1 MAPTILEALKQ
12 ALLGKAANAAL
23 DEAKPY
29 VDQAIDAVRPPQE
42 AITPGAR
49 MIDGYP
55 SMSSGNAAVTS
66 PYSRRQVPGVTS
78 HTLND
83 DEMNALLQEMSFGD
97 INPAGQKALDDIN
110 TAGIIANRDRTLDFV
125 RDNTV
130 NPVVE
135 KQGQEITATAQ
146 KLMQETEG
154 KGDPQGAI
162 ATAVLQKAQQQSQA
176 KGRTLTDREYADT
189 INAMPEPQ
197 QSEYIK
203 QFGAPVVGP
212 RDPYVP
218 EEEPSIFD
226 TMGDKIS
233 EFFGNEEKMLTL
245 ALAFNSLRF
254 KPDDTLAAGINKRL
268 ETLRGNRDHN
278 KTIAAWSASKDPKHQ
293 RALQYYNATK
303 DMKGAAK
310 LAYGVGSTYGTTPRL
325 VINPKTGERQWVVM
339 GSDGNIKPV
348 ELPEG
353 MEVPPNVEKVE
364 TETDIYFYD
373 MGTGTLLGSRSK
385 DIGKG
390 VIEKGMAE
398 NWLDSIGGGQKTI
411 DNLSE
416 GISAIDWVLDPSRK
430 DVLDRGFGITG
441 EYLPTIMPETK
452 DLYAKLNQIG
462 AKQFL
467 AGFESLK
474 GGGQISNIE
483 GGQAKQA
490 GLALFDEEGKIKT
503 GLSPDYVREQL
514 KLLREIYQRGIARAE
529 RGYRVKPGYNPAIH
543 NELDYLEPIKGGQSA
558 ALAAPAASTN
568 PYAGFSIAR

>member
-1 MAPTILEALKQ
+1 MAATILEALKQ

-23 DEAKPY
+23 NEAKPY
-29 VDQAIDAVRPPQE
+29 ADRAIDAVRPPQE
-42 AITPGAR
+42 AMTPGAR

-78 HTLND
+78 DTLND
-83 DEMNALLQEMSFGD
+83 DQMNALLQEMSFGD
-97 INPAGQKALDDIN
+97 LNPAGQKALDDIN
-110 TAGIIANRDRTLDFV
+110 TANVVAS
-125 RDNTV
+125 
-130 NPVVE
+130 NPIVD

-162 ATAVLQKAQQQSQA
+162 ATAVLQKAQQQARA
-176 KGRTLTDREYADT
+176 KGKTLTDRQYADT
-189 INAMPEPQ
+189 INAMPEPM
-197 QSEYIK
+197 QSQYIS

-226 TMGDKIS
+226 TMGDKIG

-278 KTIAAWSASKDPKHQ
+278 KTIAAWSSSKDPKHQ

-310 LAYGVGSTYGTTPRL
+310 LAYGVGTSFGTTPRL

-339 GSDGNIKPV
+339 GSDGNVKPV
-348 ELPEG
+348 DLPEG

-398 NWLDSIGGGQKTI
+398 NWLESISGGQKTI

-416 GISAIDWVLDPSRK
+416 GVSAIDWVLDPSRK
-430 DVLDRGFGITG
+430 DVLERGFGITG

-490 GLALFDEEGKIKT
+490 GLALFDENGQIKT

-529 RGYRVKPGYNPAIH
+529 RGYRIKPGYNPAIH
-543 NELDYLEPIKGGQSA
+543 NELDYIERIGGGQSA
-558 ALAAPAASTN
+558 APSASATSTN

>member
-1 MAPTILEALKQ
+1 MAPTLLEAIKQ
-12 ALLGKAANAAL
+12 ALLGKAANAAI
-23 DEAKPY
+23 DKAKPY
-29 VDQAIDAVRPPQE
+29 VDQAIESVRPPQE

-55 SMSSGNAAVTS
+55 SMSSGLPAQTS
-66 PYSRRQVPGVTS
+66 GLGNRQDIPGVRS
-78 HTLND
+78 GAPD
-83 DEMNALLQEMSFGD
+83 PRVLQEMLNEAS
-97 INPAGQKALDDIN
+97 AMQ
-110 TAGIIANRDRTLDFV
+110 NRDKTHQFV

-135 KQGQEITATAQ
+135 KQGAEITAAAQ
-146 KLMQETEG
+146 QLMKETEG

-162 ATAVLQKAQQQSQA
+162 ATAVLKKAQQQSQA
-176 KGRTLTDREYADT
+176 KGKTLTDRQYADT
-189 INAMPEPQ
+189 INAMPEPM
-197 QSEYIK
+197 QSQYIS

-212 RDPYVP
+212 KDVA
-218 EEEPSIFD
+218 EGVAQDEPSIFD
-226 TMGDKIS
+226 SMGDKIG

-278 KTIAAWSASKDPKHQ
+278 KTIAAWSSSKDPKHK
-293 RALQYYNATK
+293 RALEYYNATK

-310 LAYGVGSTYGTTPRL
+310 IAFGVGTTYGTTPRL
-325 VINPKTGERQWVVM
+325 IYNPKTGEREWVVM
-339 GSDGNIKPV
+339 GTDGTTKPI

-364 TETDIYFYD
+364 TATDIFFYD
-373 MGTGTLLGSRSK
+373 MSSGQLLGSRSK

-390 VIEKGMAE
+390 IVEKGMAE
-398 NWLDSIGGGQKTI
+398 NWLESVGGGQKTI

-416 GISAIDWVLDPSRK
+416 GVAAIDWVLDPSRK
-430 DVLDRGFGITG
+430 DAFQRAFGMSG
-441 EYLPTIMPETK
+441 EFMGVEVPTLLPETQ
-452 DLYAKLNQIG
+452 DIYAKMNQIG

-490 GLALFDEEGKIKT
+490 GLALFDEEGNLRK
-503 GLSPDYVREQL
+503 GLSESYVKEQL
-514 KLLREIYQRGIARAE
+514 EKLREIYQRGIDRAQ
-529 RGYRVKPGYNPAIH
+529 RGYRIKPGYNPAIH
-543 NELDYLEPIKGGQSA
+543 NEQDYIEQIGGGRTVNSVATPPTSRFQ
-558 ALAAPAASTN
+558 
-568 PYAGFSIAR
+568 GFSIAR